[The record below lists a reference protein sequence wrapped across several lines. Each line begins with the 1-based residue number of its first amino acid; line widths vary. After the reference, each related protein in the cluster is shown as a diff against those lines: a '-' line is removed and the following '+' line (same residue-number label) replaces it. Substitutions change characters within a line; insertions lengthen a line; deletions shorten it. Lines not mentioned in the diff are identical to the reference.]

1 MYATQKLYSPSITSD
16 GFKQTIQNY
25 LQQTAN
31 FQNDLLNTLLTR
43 VREKLPNQDQL
54 PEKTINSVIDGQQSK
69 VENYEVFKALNDK
82 WIAGSDYKSKTLFED
97 FLFLDRASRNIGD
110 TIIIDIFALRDA
122 FGDVE
127 NNKALNLSMSV
138 FTFLSGMLIKNKFN
152 VMPLPSYVNFYNIQE
167 VDGTTI
173 PQNREGSLKFA
184 DNMWGTFL
192 DVDYRNSSPKMVCF
206 YTALPSQYLDL
217 PKGNSR
223 YRDDAFEMR
232 RASDNPLL
240 ENLTGK
246 NDYALSNRCVGFN
259 VDLGIRN
266 QNIFYSFNVSMDG
279 GKSTSESLQ
288 AQLDMVDQANGRNS
302 TTQNVSLY
310 NFYKQRS
317 YTCQVVSMGN
327 ALIQPTMYFNLR
339 HVPMFNGPYL
349 ITEVKHTVQP
359 GTFQTNFSGIRQGIY
374 DLPAIDNYLQSI
386 NQNLLTQIESLLK
399 VKKDSTVSERVTE
412 INKAAQIQ
420 QTGSNVAAATNSCI
434 NGLDDA
440 YFSYGDFVTTL
451 GTSLNPT
458 QLVNAIKAKTLN
470 PKLQVLIYMICY
482 VRTFKGKTFNGY
494 NNNYATIELTKNYY
508 TRGDYFVPKKSACV
522 EVQTLNGKVSKPIAI
537 FESIDKFLDFMI
549 ASLLTD
555 VDRIYGDTGLGI
567 TKYYACYWS
576 NPSVTEKYFDSK
588 EESEFTELSKTFQDA
603 FKSAADAKLDASAT
617 QDLRLSTKNTFTL
630 NIKVKAG
637 VTPVP
642 NNLNTT
648 PSPTPV
654 CPLPT
659 IISFTPLTG
668 TSQTILSIIGND
680 LELTTGVTINGITTT
695 ELTINASTNLN
706 VIVPKSNTVIPQTQ
720 PIVLRTKN
728 GNVISTGQ
736 FTYNPFQTEPN
747 PPTSVPGVPLN
758 ANTQPQQTGPLV
770 MTGLTTYNSNGS
782 SNSLLVTINPAAGLW
797 DILSGQTK
805 WTWKAI
811 KKVEG
816 PNNTII
822 DYPVSEGKFSND
834 LASYV
839 SSNKQSFS
847 VNRTDILNSVKQTMN
862 DDVEFNQITSVQ
874 SEISLTALSLNTST
888 DPNNIIPSVFQPF
901 KFNIKI

>member
-1 MYATQKLYSPSITSD
+1 
-16 GFKQTIQNY
+16 
-25 LQQTAN
+25 
-31 FQNDLLNTLLTR
+31 
-43 VREKLPNQDQL
+43 
-54 PEKTINSVIDGQQSK
+54 
-69 VENYEVFKALNDK
+69 
-82 WIAGSDYKSKTLFED
+82 
-97 FLFLDRASRNIGD
+97 
-110 TIIIDIFALRDA
+110 
-122 FGDVE
+122 
-127 NNKALNLSMSV
+127 
-138 FTFLSGMLIKNKFN
+138 
-152 VMPLPSYVNFYNIQE
+152 
-167 VDGTTI
+167 
-173 PQNREGSLKFA
+173 
-184 DNMWGTFL
+184 
-192 DVDYRNSSPKMVCF
+192 
-206 YTALPSQYLDL
+206 LDL

-279 GKSTSESLQ
+279 GKATSESLQ
-288 AQLDMVDQANGRNS
+288 TQLDIIDQANGRNS

-399 VKKDSTVSERVTE
+399 VKKDSTVSERITE

-434 NGLDDA
+434 NGLVPV
-440 YFSYGDFVTTL
+440 YFSYGDFVTTSV
-451 GTSLNPT
+451 TSLNPT

-508 TRGDYFVPKKSACV
+508 TRGDYFIPGKSACV

-576 NPSVTEKYFDSK
+576 NPSVTEEYFDSK

-659 IISFTPLTG
+659 IISFTPLEG
-668 TSQTILSIIGND
+668 TSQTILSIIGTD
-680 LELTTGVTINGITTT
+680 LELTTGVTINGITTSQ
-695 ELTINASTNLN
+695 LTINANTNLN

-720 PIVLRTKN
+720 TIVLRTKN
-728 GNVISTGQ
+728 GNVISSGQ
-736 FTYNPFQTEPN
+736 FTYNPFQTAPQ
-747 PPTSVPGVPLN
+747 PPTSVPGIPLN

-770 MTGLTTYNSNGS
+770 MTGLTTYDSNGS

-805 WTWKAI
+805 WTWMAI
-811 KKVEG
+811 KEETG
-816 PNNTII
+816 PNNTKVMI
-822 DYPVSEGKFSND
+822 PVAGDQISND
-834 LASYV
+834 LATYV

-847 VNRTDILNSVKQTMN
+847 IDSIDILEIIKENMN
-862 DDVEFNQITSVQ
+862 DDIEFNK
-874 SEISLTALSLNTST
+874 ISLVESKISLLAFSA
-888 DPNNIIPSVFQPF
+888 DPNNLTPMVSLPF
-901 KFNIKI
+901 TFNIKII

>member
-1 MYATQKLYSPSITSD
+1 
-16 GFKQTIQNY
+16 
-25 LQQTAN
+25 
-31 FQNDLLNTLLTR
+31 
-43 VREKLPNQDQL
+43 
-54 PEKTINSVIDGQQSK
+54 
-69 VENYEVFKALNDK
+69 
-82 WIAGSDYKSKTLFED
+82 
-97 FLFLDRASRNIGD
+97 
-110 TIIIDIFALRDA
+110 
-122 FGDVE
+122 
-127 NNKALNLSMSV
+127 MSV

-173 PQNREGSLKFA
+173 PQNTEGSLKFA

-192 DVDYRNSSPKMVCF
+192 DVDYRKSSPKMVCF

-259 VDLGIRN
+259 VDLGVRN

-279 GKSTSESLQ
+279 GKATSESLQ

-399 VKKDSTVSERVTE
+399 VKKDSTVSERITE

-434 NGLDDA
+434 NGLASA
-440 YFSYGDFVTTL
+440 YISYGDFITTTS
-451 GTSLNPT
+451 TSLNAT
-458 QLVNAIKAKTLN
+458 QLVDAIKAKTSN
-470 PKLQVLIYMICY
+470 PRLQLLIYMICY

-494 NNNYATIELTKNYY
+494 NNNYATIELTKDYY
-508 TRGDYFVPKKSACV
+508 SRSDYFVAKKSTCV

-549 ASLLTD
+549 SSLLTD

-576 NPSVTEKYFDSK
+576 NPSVTEEYFDSK
-588 EESEFTELSKTFQDA
+588 EVSEFTQLSKTFQEA

-630 NIKVKAG
+630 NIKVKDG

-659 IISFTPLTG
+659 IISFAPIEG
-668 TSQTILSIIGND
+668 TSQTILSIIGTD

-720 PIVLRTKN
+720 TIVLRTKN
-728 GNVISTGQ
+728 GNVISSGQ
-736 FTYNPFQTEPN
+736 FTYNPFQTAPQ

-770 MTGLTTYNSNGS
+770 MNGLSTN
-782 SNSLLVTINPAAGLW
+782 NSLLVTINPAAGLW
-797 DILSGQTK
+797 DILSGQTE
-805 WTWKAI
+805 WTWRAI
-811 KKVEG
+811 KEETG
-816 PNNTII
+816 PNNTIVKVVVAG
-822 DYPVSEGKFSND
+822 DQFSND

-847 VNRTDILNSVKQTMN
+847 IDSIDILNIIKQNMN
-862 DDVEFNQITSVQ
+862 DDVEFNKIKSVE
-874 SEISLTALSLNTST
+874 SKISLLALSPNAFA
-888 DPNNIIPSVFQPF
+888 DPNNLIPDAFQSF
-901 KFNIKI
+901 TFNITI

>member
-1 MYATQKLYSPSITSD
+1 
-16 GFKQTIQNY
+16 
-25 LQQTAN
+25 
-31 FQNDLLNTLLTR
+31 
-43 VREKLPNQDQL
+43 
-54 PEKTINSVIDGQQSK
+54 
-69 VENYEVFKALNDK
+69 
-82 WIAGSDYKSKTLFED
+82 
-97 FLFLDRASRNIGD
+97 
-110 TIIIDIFALRDA
+110 
-122 FGDVE
+122 
-127 NNKALNLSMSV
+127 
-138 FTFLSGMLIKNKFN
+138 
-152 VMPLPSYVNFYNIQE
+152 
-167 VDGTTI
+167 
-173 PQNREGSLKFA
+173 
-184 DNMWGTFL
+184 
-192 DVDYRNSSPKMVCF
+192 MVCF

-434 NGLDDA
+434 NGLVPV

-508 TRGDYFVPKKSACV
+508 TRGDYFIPGKSACV

-576 NPSVTEKYFDSK
+576 NPSVTEEYFDSK

-659 IISFTPLTG
+659 IISFTPLEG
-668 TSQTILSIIGND
+668 TSQTILSIIGTD
-680 LELTTGVTINGITTT
+680 LELTTGVTINGITTSQ
-695 ELTINASTNLN
+695 LTINANTNLN

-720 PIVLRTKN
+720 TIVLRTKN
-728 GNVISTGQ
+728 GNVISSGQ
-736 FTYNPFQTEPN
+736 FTYNPFQTAPQ
-747 PPTSVPGVPLN
+747 PPTSVPGIPLN

-770 MTGLTTYNSNGS
+770 MTGLTTYDSNGS

-805 WTWKAI
+805 WTWMAI
-811 KKVEG
+811 KEETG
-816 PNNTII
+816 PNNTKVMI
-822 DYPVSEGKFSND
+822 PVAGDQISND
-834 LASYV
+834 LATYV

-847 VNRTDILNSVKQTMN
+847 IDSIDILEIIKENMN
-862 DDVEFNQITSVQ
+862 DDIEFNK
-874 SEISLTALSLNTST
+874 ISLVESKISLLAFSA
-888 DPNNIIPSVFQPF
+888 DPNNLTPMVSLPF
-901 KFNIKI
+901 TFNIKII

>member
-1 MYATQKLYSPSITSD
+1 
-16 GFKQTIQNY
+16 
-25 LQQTAN
+25 
-31 FQNDLLNTLLTR
+31 
-43 VREKLPNQDQL
+43 
-54 PEKTINSVIDGQQSK
+54 
-69 VENYEVFKALNDK
+69 
-82 WIAGSDYKSKTLFED
+82 
-97 FLFLDRASRNIGD
+97 
-110 TIIIDIFALRDA
+110 
-122 FGDVE
+122 
-127 NNKALNLSMSV
+127 
-138 FTFLSGMLIKNKFN
+138 
-152 VMPLPSYVNFYNIQE
+152 
-167 VDGTTI
+167 
-173 PQNREGSLKFA
+173 
-184 DNMWGTFL
+184 
-192 DVDYRNSSPKMVCF
+192 
-206 YTALPSQYLDL
+206 
-217 PKGNSR
+217 
-223 YRDDAFEMR
+223 
-232 RASDNPLL
+232 
-240 ENLTGK
+240 
-246 NDYALSNRCVGFN
+246 
-259 VDLGIRN
+259 
-266 QNIFYSFNVSMDG
+266 
-279 GKSTSESLQ
+279 
-288 AQLDMVDQANGRNS
+288 
-302 TTQNVSLY
+302 
-310 NFYKQRS
+310 
-317 YTCQVVSMGN
+317 MGN

-434 NGLDDA
+434 NGLVPV
-440 YFSYGDFVTTL
+440 YFSYGDFVTTSV
-451 GTSLNPT
+451 TSLNPT

-508 TRGDYFVPKKSACV
+508 TRGDYFIPGKSACV

-576 NPSVTEKYFDSK
+576 NPSVTEEYFDSK

-659 IISFTPLTG
+659 IISFTPLEG
-668 TSQTILSIIGND
+668 TSQTILSIIGTD
-680 LELTTGVTINGITTT
+680 LELTTGVTINGITTSQ
-695 ELTINASTNLN
+695 LTINANTNLN

-720 PIVLRTKN
+720 TIVLRTKN
-728 GNVISTGQ
+728 GNVISSGQ
-736 FTYNPFQTEPN
+736 FTYNPFQTAPQ
-747 PPTSVPGVPLN
+747 PPTSVPGIPLN

-770 MTGLTTYNSNGS
+770 MTGLTTYDSNGS

-805 WTWKAI
+805 WTWMAI
-811 KKVEG
+811 KEETG
-816 PNNTII
+816 PNNTKVMI
-822 DYPVSEGKFSND
+822 PVAGDQISND
-834 LASYV
+834 LATYV

-847 VNRTDILNSVKQTMN
+847 IDSIDILEIIKENMN
-862 DDVEFNQITSVQ
+862 DDIEFNK
-874 SEISLTALSLNTST
+874 ISLVESKISLLAFSA
-888 DPNNIIPSVFQPF
+888 DPNNLTPMVSLPF
-901 KFNIKI
+901 TFNIKII

>member
-25 LQQTAN
+25 LGDTSNLQKN
-31 FQNDLLNTLLTR
+31 LLNTLLTQ

-54 PEKTINSVIDGQQSK
+54 PEKTIKSVIDGQQSK

-127 NNKALNLSMSV
+127 NNKALNLGMSV

-173 PQNREGSLKFA
+173 PQNKEGSLKFA

-279 GKSTSESLQ
+279 GKATSESLQ
-288 AQLDMVDQANGRNS
+288 TQLDIIDQANGRNS

-434 NGLDDA
+434 NGLVPV
-440 YFSYGDFVTTL
+440 YFSYGDFVTTSV
-451 GTSLNPT
+451 TSLNPT

-508 TRGDYFVPKKSACV
+508 TRGDYFIPGKSACV

-576 NPSVTEKYFDSK
+576 NPSVTEEYFDSK

-659 IISFTPLTG
+659 IISFTPLEG
-668 TSQTILSIIGND
+668 TSQTILSIIGTD
-680 LELTTGVTINGITTT
+680 LELTTGVTINGITTSQ
-695 ELTINASTNLN
+695 LTINANTNLN

-720 PIVLRTKN
+720 TIVLRTKN
-728 GNVISTGQ
+728 GNVISSGQ
-736 FTYNPFQTEPN
+736 FTYNPFQTAPQ
-747 PPTSVPGVPLN
+747 PPTSVPGIPLN

-770 MTGLTTYNSNGS
+770 MTGLTTYDSNGS

-805 WTWKAI
+805 WTWMAI
-811 KKVEG
+811 KEETG
-816 PNNTII
+816 PNNTKVMI
-822 DYPVSEGKFSND
+822 PVAGDQISND
-834 LASYV
+834 LATYV

-847 VNRTDILNSVKQTMN
+847 IDSIDILEIIKENMN
-862 DDVEFNQITSVQ
+862 DDIEFNK
-874 SEISLTALSLNTST
+874 ISLVESKISLLAFSA
-888 DPNNIIPSVFQPF
+888 DPNNLTPMVSLPF
-901 KFNIKI
+901 TFNINII

>member
-16 GFKQTIQNY
+16 GFKQTIQSY

-31 FQNDLLNTLLTR
+31 FQNNLLNTLLTQ

-54 PEKTINSVIDGQQSK
+54 PEKTIKSVIDGQQSK

-127 NNKALNLSMSV
+127 NNKALNLGMSV

-173 PQNREGSLKFA
+173 PQNKEGSLKFA

-279 GKSTSESLQ
+279 GKATSESLQ
-288 AQLDMVDQANGRNS
+288 TQLDIIDQANGRNS

-434 NGLDDA
+434 NGLVPV
-440 YFSYGDFVTTL
+440 YFSYGDFVTTSV
-451 GTSLNPT
+451 TSLNPT

-508 TRGDYFVPKKSACV
+508 TRGDYFIPGKSACV

-576 NPSVTEKYFDSK
+576 NPSVTEEYFDSK

-659 IISFTPLTG
+659 IISFTPLEG
-668 TSQTILSIIGND
+668 TSQTILSIIGTD
-680 LELTTGVTINGITTT
+680 LELTTGVTINGITTSQ
-695 ELTINASTNLN
+695 LTINANTNLN

-720 PIVLRTKN
+720 TIVLRTKN
-728 GNVISTGQ
+728 GNVISSGQ
-736 FTYNPFQTEPN
+736 FTYNPFQTAPQ
-747 PPTSVPGVPLN
+747 PPTSVPGIPLN

-770 MTGLTTYNSNGS
+770 MTGLTTYDSNGS

-805 WTWKAI
+805 WTWMAI
-811 KKVEG
+811 KEETG
-816 PNNTII
+816 PNNTKVMI
-822 DYPVSEGKFSND
+822 PVAGDQISND
-834 LASYV
+834 LATYV

-847 VNRTDILNSVKQTMN
+847 IDSIDILEIIKENMN
-862 DDVEFNQITSVQ
+862 DDIEFNK
-874 SEISLTALSLNTST
+874 ISLVESKISLLAFSA
-888 DPNNIIPSVFQPF
+888 DPNNLTPMVSLPF
-901 KFNIKI
+901 TFNIKII

>member
-1 MYATQKLYSPSITSD
+1 
-16 GFKQTIQNY
+16 
-25 LQQTAN
+25 
-31 FQNDLLNTLLTR
+31 
-43 VREKLPNQDQL
+43 
-54 PEKTINSVIDGQQSK
+54 
-69 VENYEVFKALNDK
+69 
-82 WIAGSDYKSKTLFED
+82 
-97 FLFLDRASRNIGD
+97 
-110 TIIIDIFALRDA
+110 
-122 FGDVE
+122 
-127 NNKALNLSMSV
+127 
-138 FTFLSGMLIKNKFN
+138 
-152 VMPLPSYVNFYNIQE
+152 
-167 VDGTTI
+167 
-173 PQNREGSLKFA
+173 
-184 DNMWGTFL
+184 MWGTFL

-279 GKSTSESLQ
+279 GKATSESLQ
-288 AQLDMVDQANGRNS
+288 TQLDMVDQANGRNS

-399 VKKDSTVSERVTE
+399 VKKDSTVSERITE

-434 NGLDDA
+434 NGLVAA
-440 YFSYGDFVTTL
+440 YVSYGDFITTTN
-451 GTSLNPT
+451 TSLNAT
-458 QLVNAIKAKTLN
+458 QLVNAIKAKTSN
-470 PKLQVLIYMICY
+470 PRLQVLIYMICY

-494 NNNYATIELTKNYY
+494 NNNYATIELTKDYFSRSN
-508 TRGDYFVPKKSACV
+508 YFVPGKSACV

-549 ASLLTD
+549 SSLSTD
-555 VDRIYGDTGLGI
+555 VDRIYGDNALGI

-576 NPSVTEKYFDSK
+576 NPSVTEEYFDSK
-588 EESEFTELSKTFQDA
+588 EVSEFTQLSKTFQDA

-659 IISFTPLTG
+659 IISFSPLAG
-668 TSQTILSIIGND
+668 TSQTILSIVGTD
-680 LELTTGVTINGITTT
+680 LELTTGVTINGITTSQ
-695 ELTINASTNLN
+695 LTINANTNLN

-720 PIVLRTKN
+720 TIVLRTKN
-728 GNVISTGQ
+728 GNVISSGQ
-736 FTYNPFQTEPN
+736 FTYNPFQTAPQ

-770 MTGLTTYNSNGS
+770 MNGLSTN
-782 SNSLLVTINPAAGLW
+782 NSLLVTINPDAGLW
-797 DILSGQTK
+797 DILSGQTE
-805 WTWKAI
+805 WTWRAI
-811 KKVEG
+811 KEETG
-816 PNNTII
+816 PNNTIVKVVVAG
-822 DYPVSEGKFSND
+822 DQFSND
-834 LASYV
+834 LESYV

-847 VNRTDILNSVKQTMN
+847 VDSIDILNIIKQNMN
-862 DDVEFNQITSVQ
+862 DDVEFNKIKSVE
-874 SEISLTALSLNTST
+874 SKISLLALSPNAFA
-888 DPNNIIPSVFQPF
+888 DPNNLIPDAFQSF
-901 KFNIKI
+901 TFNINII

>member
-1 MYATQKLYSPSITSD
+1 
-16 GFKQTIQNY
+16 
-25 LQQTAN
+25 
-31 FQNDLLNTLLTR
+31 
-43 VREKLPNQDQL
+43 
-54 PEKTINSVIDGQQSK
+54 
-69 VENYEVFKALNDK
+69 
-82 WIAGSDYKSKTLFED
+82 
-97 FLFLDRASRNIGD
+97 
-110 TIIIDIFALRDA
+110 
-122 FGDVE
+122 
-127 NNKALNLSMSV
+127 
-138 FTFLSGMLIKNKFN
+138 
-152 VMPLPSYVNFYNIQE
+152 
-167 VDGTTI
+167 
-173 PQNREGSLKFA
+173 
-184 DNMWGTFL
+184 
-192 DVDYRNSSPKMVCF
+192 
-206 YTALPSQYLDL
+206 
-217 PKGNSR
+217 
-223 YRDDAFEMR
+223 MR

-279 GKSTSESLQ
+279 GKATSESLQ
-288 AQLDMVDQANGRNS
+288 TQLDIIDQANGRNS

-434 NGLDDA
+434 NGLVPV
-440 YFSYGDFVTTL
+440 YFSYGDFVTTSV
-451 GTSLNPT
+451 TSLNPT

-508 TRGDYFVPKKSACV
+508 TRGDYFIPGKSACV

-576 NPSVTEKYFDSK
+576 NPSVTEEYFDSK

-659 IISFTPLTG
+659 IISFTPLEG
-668 TSQTILSIIGND
+668 TSQTILSIIGTD
-680 LELTTGVTINGITTT
+680 LELTTGVTINGITTSQ
-695 ELTINASTNLN
+695 LTINANTNLN

-720 PIVLRTKN
+720 TIVLRTKN
-728 GNVISTGQ
+728 GNVISSGQ
-736 FTYNPFQTEPN
+736 FTYNPFQTAPQ
-747 PPTSVPGVPLN
+747 PPTSVPGIPLN

-770 MTGLTTYNSNGS
+770 MTGLTTYDSNGS

-805 WTWKAI
+805 WTWMAI
-811 KKVEG
+811 KEETG
-816 PNNTII
+816 PNNTKVMI
-822 DYPVSEGKFSND
+822 PVAGDQISND
-834 LASYV
+834 LATYV

-847 VNRTDILNSVKQTMN
+847 IDSIDILEIIKENMN
-862 DDVEFNQITSVQ
+862 DDIEFNK
-874 SEISLTALSLNTST
+874 ISLVESKISLLAFSA
-888 DPNNIIPSVFQPF
+888 DPNNLTPMVSLPF
-901 KFNIKI
+901 TFNIKII